1 MPLGT
6 SDLAVNI
13 RVVATDFIAGMGKVT
28 GAVKTFGAETDASL
42 AKIEQRTENLSHVW
56 RSLLEAFIG
65 IEIVNGLRKVAEMA
79 NSASE
84 NLDLAARN
92 AKNFGTSFD
101 PRPMEQWIKQFAASA
116 EGGGYAIS
124 DMNAAAQKFTSV
136 GLDEAQT
143 MRAIADATNLAAAR
157 NMSLATATQVV
168 EYAMTGHIEMLT
180 RYGIVSRE
188 AAKHI
193 HTVAEAM
200 ALLEKHTSGA
210 AAARA
215 ALLAGS
221 FGLLSNALWK
231 LGASFGTYLIP
242 YFAAAANGIA
252 NLADAFDRMPAWMK
266 KAATAAGVFTLGLM
280 AIVLLLPALVKAFAF
295 AGDGLGLF
303 TDFLGIAGSAAK
315 LLYGIF
321 VGPLIEAFAGLV
333 SYARTATLALF
344 GMADAEDSVAA
355 GMLADVSP
363 ILLVIAAIVGLVA
376 AVVELTGHWSSAMK
390 FLNTAWD
397 EFYNN
402 VLHKAGALQRVLAD
416 LALALSPGASGMVGR
431 NLLAAELA
439 VDMPQT
445 SASFGAGLSNATNAV
460 MNAVKGAIGGI
471 GKFFSSAFGLAPTIP
486 NAAFTGIIPGKSGK
500 GAAGKALND
509 AITQAKDAIEAPVTA
524 AAAAVGHA
532 KANAEAAATN
542 LDTFNQKYK
551 GQPVTAN
558 KLAEEHR
565 LVNAQLERELQLR
578 AALAQQRQAEITAA
592 ERYRKLAESLPA
604 SDKSR
609 VAHASS
615 LEKMASAHLA
625 KASALRYA
633 WEHIADAIN
642 KAHAAET
649 AYDNQLNLQTYTG
662 QRQALD
668 VGYAQQSSQAATA
681 AEHQRFEA
689 ALAKVRGESPAQSA
703 RYDVQAAQL
712 AQAAAQ
718 DKVAYL
724 EHALVLDAA
733 ITDAKTRDAKETADK
748 KSLSAASLN
757 AAKALDATALAV
769 EKLKVAAGSAEHSA
783 LQKVLGRIPGM
794 HVSPENKISFNPMDA
809 LWTILGD
816 AASKSKAFGDIMQ
829 TVTEIV
835 SMFAQIIDAFRPVI
849 DLLLKGVLMVANGF
863 IMLWNTIAH
872 ILSLFGIHIGY
883 LQKLNTALGGLTPFL
898 TIVHDIPTL
907 NELATGNVA
916 PLYPKG
922 AHDTVISQWNQ
933 PLIDTMNSPNLGGGL
948 LGTLVEI
955 LGGIMALKWAMTL
968 FGGSGGGGIIGA
980 IEGVVGVI
988 AHFFGGGGSIGAA
1001 GIGVGGGTGLWG
1013 SVLGSGSSSS
1023 SSGIA
1028 GLLGKFGLNFGSGTN
1043 GTALLGTL
1051 GTLAGGALIGGFM
1064 GGLEGG
1070 GTHTDFGAIGG
1081 ALGVAGAG
1089 ALFAGMGGLA
1099 GLVAAGPAGWAVLL
1113 GAAVLGGAAGGLF
1126 GHKDN
1131 PAQMPDKYNTAS
1143 WGQGLADLQGSG
1155 VDNGVMNANGQQFT
1169 ENSQLAQS
1177 LGNQGELGF
1186 ISSWIAAHAGK
1197 ASSVLGPLAAIF
1209 TGVGDKG
1216 IVNGKNGTLDLANGV
1231 TINWQTLISDA
1242 QQAISEIGQGFAGLG
1257 TAVGGNISAIAGNIT
1272 RFISA
1277 STNELAGSVPSA
1289 APISSVG
1296 LQSTG
1301 AQQAAP
1307 GSFGDP
1313 AAHGILPPMQ
1323 NHFYGD
1329 IHGYNDVELIG
1340 KDLAEATAR
1349 YERMSIWRL
1358 DRTAWGMN

>member
-1 MPLGT
+1 MLGT

-13 RVVATDFIAGMGKVT
+13 RVVATDFVAGMSKVQ

-84 NLDLAARN
+84 SLDLAARN
-92 AKNFGTSFD
+92 AKNFGTAFD
-101 PRPMEQWIKQFAASA
+101 PRSMESWIRQFAASA
-116 EGGGYAIS
+116 ESGGYAIS

-136 GLDEAQT
+136 GLDQAQT
-143 MRAIADATNLAAAR
+143 QRAIADAANLAAAR

-193 HTVAEAM
+193 HTVAQAM
-200 ALLEKHTSGA
+200 ALLEQHTSGA

-231 LGASFGTYLIP
+231 LGESFGRYLIP
-242 YFAAAANGIA
+242 YFTAAANGIA
-252 NLADAFDRMPAWMK
+252 NLANAFDRMPDWMK
-266 KAATAAGVFTLGLM
+266 KAATAAGVLTLALT
-280 AIVLLLPALVKAFAF
+280 AIVLLLPALVKAVSF
-295 AGDGLGLF
+295 AGDGFGLL
-303 TDFLGIAGSAAK
+303 TDAIGIVGGAAK

-321 VGPLIEAFAGLV
+321 VGPLVDAFAGLV
-333 SYARTATLALF
+333 TYARSATLALF

-397 EFYNN
+397 EFYRN
-402 VLHKAGALQRVLAD
+402 VLHKAGALQRVLSD
-416 LALALSPGASGMVGR
+416 LAMALSPGSQGMVGR

-445 SASFGAGLSNATNAV
+445 SASFAAGLGSATNAV
-460 MNAVKGAIGGI
+460 LGAVKGAIGGI
-471 GKFFSSAFGLAPTIP
+471 GKFFSSAFGTSPAIP
-486 NAAFTGIIPGKSGK
+486 HVPFTGVIPGKSGK
-500 GAAGKALND
+500 GAGAKALGE
-509 AITQAKDAIEAPVTA
+509 ALTEAKDAIEAPVTA
-524 AAAAVGHA
+524 AAADVARA
-532 KANAEAAATN
+532 KANAEAAAVA
-542 LDTFNQKYK
+542 LDTFNRKYK
-551 GQPVTAN
+551 TQPVTAN

-578 AALAQQRQAEITAA
+578 AALARQRQAEITAA
-592 ERYRKLAESLPA
+592 ERYRRLAESLPA
-604 SDKSR
+604 SDKAR
-609 VAHASS
+609 VAHASA
-615 LEKMASAHLA
+615 LDKMASAHLA

-633 WEHIADAIN
+633 WQHVADAIN

-649 AYDNQLNLQTYTG
+649 AYDNKLNLQIYAG
-662 QRQALD
+662 QRQSLD
-668 VGYAQQSSQAATA
+668 VAYANRSAQMGAA

-689 ALAKVRGESPAQSA
+689 ALAKVRGESPAQAA
-703 RYDVQAAQL
+703 RYDLQAAQL

-724 EHALVLDAA
+724 DHALALDAEIA
-733 ITDAKTRDAKETADK
+733 DAKTRDAKEAADK
-748 KSLSAASLN
+748 RSLAAASVGLQ
-757 AAKALDATALAV
+757 KALDATALAA
-769 EKLKVAAGSAEHSA
+769 ENARAASAASERSA
-783 LQKVLGRIPGM
+783 IQKTLGRIPGL
-794 HVSPENKISFNPMDA
+794 SIGEGGKIGSFSI
-809 LWTILGD
+809 WGILGE
-816 AASKSKAFGDIMQ
+816 AASKSKAFGDVMQ

-863 IMLWNTIAH
+863 IALWNTISS
-872 ILSLFGIHIGY
+872 ILSVFGIHIGK
-883 LQKLNTALGGLTPFL
+883 LQKLHTALGGLTPFL
-898 TIVHDIPTL
+898 RIVHDIPTL
-907 NELATGNVA
+907 NELATGNVS

-922 AHDTVISQWNQ
+922 ANDTIINAWNQ
-933 PLIDTMNSPNLGGGL
+933 PVVDAMKQPTLGGGL
-948 LGTLVEI
+948 LGVLVEI
-955 LGGIMALKWAMTL
+955 LGGIMALKWAMAL
-968 FGGSGGGGIIGA
+968 FGGGGGGGIIGA
-980 IEGVVGVI
+980 INGIVGVI
-988 AHFFGGGGSIGAA
+988 SKFFGASSAASFGGFGGWA
-1001 GIGVGGGTGLWG
+1001 GFDPLA
-1013 SVLGSGSSSS
+1013 SSGS

-1028 GLLGKFGLNFGSGTN
+1028 GLLSKFGLNFGSGTN

-1070 GTHTDFGAIGG
+1070 GTHVDFGAIGG
-1081 ALGVAGAG
+1081 AAGVGLAG
-1089 ALFAGMGGLA
+1089 ALFGGMGGLA
-1099 GLVAAGPAGWAVLL
+1099 GLVAAGPAGWAVLAGSAL
-1113 GAAVLGGAAGGLF
+1113 LGGALGGLF

-1131 PAQMPDKYNTAS
+1131 PAQMPDKYNTQS
-1143 WGQGLADLQGSG
+1143 WGQGLANLQGSG
-1155 VDNGVMNANGQQFT
+1155 IDNGVMNANGQQFT
-1169 ENSQLAQS
+1169 ENAGLAQS

-1186 ISSWIAAHAGK
+1186 ISSWIAANAGK
-1197 ASSVLGPLAAIF
+1197 AQSVLGPLAAIF
-1209 TGVGDKG
+1209 TGVGDRG
-1216 IVNGKNGTLDLANGV
+1216 IVNGKNGVLDLANGV
-1231 TINWQTLISDA
+1231 SINWQTLISDA

-1257 TAVGGNISAIAGNIT
+1257 TAVGGNIASIAGNIT

-1289 APISSVG
+1289 APASTVA
-1296 LQSTG
+1296 LQS
-1301 AQQAAP
+1301 AAVQSQTP
-1307 GSFGDP
+1307 ALGDP

-1329 IHGYNDVELIG
+1329 IHGYDDVEQIG

-1349 YERMSIWRL
+1349 YERLSIWRI